1 MGRKVYEFLVEKFPY
16 WASEE
21 LTRQLEEAMD
31 KIESGEIDY
40 IEVLKEVHKIKNL
53 DERAGESTLVLL
65 SSVFY
70 TVYFFHKL
78 LYSKG

>member
-1 MGRKVYEFLVEKFPY
+1 
-16 WASEE
+16 
-21 LTRQLEEAMD
+21 MD

-53 DERAGESTLVLL
+53 VERAGESTLVLL